1 MHERKYKPSAN
12 WLNGWQIG
20 NCVVIVFLCLCEWNR
35 KKEEERINAE
45 IAAKPSGIPSIEW
58 KIGKGKANPIST
70 NRQRFKC
77 ENCVTTKCTKSHR
90 HQKRSSVNKEV
101 SNKMLKLLYLSY
113 IYLFSV
119 FLRANIHFLGGDY
132 KQLARCPIIGFVI
145 RVIFDFVHIQFLF
158 LSHFQNINQAKTTS
172 SQCYSGCAVSFV
184 ASMPLTTLW
193 RCRCPRIS
201 VYYDIWFHFTYS

>member
-119 FLRANIHFLGGDY
+119 FLRANIHFLRWWLQTVG
-132 KQLARCPIIGFVI
+132 A
-145 RVIFDFVHIQFLF
+145 
-158 LSHFQNINQAKTTS
+158 LSYNWI
-172 SQCYSGCAVSFV
+172 CYSS
-184 ASMPLTTLW
+184 
-193 RCRCPRIS
+193 
-201 VYYDIWFHFTYS
+201 DIWFCTYSVFISLAFSKHKSS